1 MAWFKLDDSMWSH
14 PKFLRLSDKAF
25 RLWVRAG
32 AYCAQHLTD
41 GVVTEDTLL
50 ILGAGRKQCDELW
63 TAGLWERV
71 PEGGY
76 RFHDWTDYQWT
87 RDRVEHRRKVNR
99 ERLAEWRHLKKAK
112 QLRENDEAPD
122 DTDW

>member
-1 MAWFKLDDSMWSH
+1 MAWFKLDDTMWSH

-41 GVVTEDTLL
+41 GIVSDEALT
-50 ILGAGRKQCDELW
+50 ILGATRKHCDELW
-63 TAGLWERV
+63 AAGLWERI

-76 RFHDWTDYQWT
+76 RYHDWHHYQLAKEEV
-87 RDRVEHRRKVNR
+87 DRRR
-99 ERLAEWRHLKKAK
+99 EADRLRKKAWRDAK
-112 QLRENDEAPD
+112 AARTATRAPLGD
-122 DTDW
+122 PPEEW

>member
-14 PKFLRLSDKAF
+14 PKFLRLSDRAF

-41 GVVTEDTLL
+41 GVVTDETLI
-50 ILGAGRKQCDELW
+50 ILGANRKHCDELW

-76 RFHDWTDYQWT
+76 RYHDWDHYQPS
-87 RDRVEHRRKVNR
+87 RSQVLDRRRKEA
-99 ERLAEWRHLKKAK
+99 ERKAK
-112 QLRENDEAPD
+112 ARAQANQDPQTGRF
-122 DTDW
+122 T

>member
-14 PKFLRLSDKAF
+14 PKFLRLSDRAF

-32 AYCAQHLTD
+32 SYCAQHLTD
-41 GVVTEDTLL
+41 GIVTDETLM
-50 ILGAGRKQCDELW
+50 ILGAARKHCDELW

-76 RFHDWTDYQWT
+76 RFHDWHDYQPSRST
-87 RDRVEHRRKVNR
+87 VMRRKEHDR
-99 ERLAEWRHLKKAK
+99 ERKAAQREAKRLKA
-112 QLRENDEAPD
+112 LRSGDEPPSED
-122 DTDW
+122 Y